1 MRQWWQQGS
10 PWVWLSA
17 SALLLCLGLFM
28 ALLGLIAVKGM
39 QHFWPAPLVQFQLSE
54 QDTPQLGRL
63 VRQISD
69 RSEAA
74 TKGLWLLDRGDA
86 LSKESAEST
95 ASSGRYLLLEAQQLL
110 PERPSNAVLVQL
122 HDGRTLYGTMLDAAE
137 VWQSQEQAETGLWL
151 ELASQR
157 PVLLPAE
164 DIRAYWLPNQLSLWQ
179 RGAVF
184 WQEWRH
190 FLTAAPSQNQ
200 SAGGIFPAIF
210 GTLVMVL
217 LMAVLVT
224 PFGILAAIYL
234 HEYAPKN
241 WLTQLIRTSVY
252 NLAGIPSVVMG
263 VFGLAFFVYVLGGS
277 LDRLFYA
284 DQLPAPTFGT
294 PGLFWAAL
302 TLALLTL
309 PVVIVATE
317 EGLSRLPQ
325 AQRLGSFALGAT
337 QAETIWKVVVPQA
350 APAMLTGL
358 ILAIARAA
366 GEVAPLMLVGVVKS
380 APQLPVDMQFPFI
393 HLERK
398 FMHLG
403 YHLYDVGFQSPDAE
417 VAMSLVYA
425 IGLVLLTL
433 ILLLNLSAFLL
444 RQRLRRKYRLID

>member
-17 SALLLCLGLFM
+17 SALLLCLALFM

-39 QHFWPAPLVQFQLSE
+39 QHFWPAPLVQFQLTE
-54 QDTPQLGRL
+54 QSKPQPGRL
-63 VRQISD
+63 VRQVSD
-69 RSEAA
+69 RTEAM
-74 TKGLWLLDRGDA
+74 TRSLWLVDRGDG
-86 LSKESAEST
+86 LTNQTNAEL
-95 ASSGRYLLLEAQQLL
+95 GRYLLLESYQLL
-110 PERPSNAVLVQL
+110 PERPLGAVLVQL
-122 HDGRTLYGTMLDAAE
+122 QDGRTLYGSQL
-137 VWQSQEQAETGLWL
+137 QSASETNGLWL
-151 ELASQR
+151 ELSSAP
-157 PVLLPAE
+157 PVLLTAA
-164 DIRAYWLPNQLSLWQ
+164 DIRAYWLPNQLSWWQ
-179 RGAVF
+179 RGAIF

-190 FLTAAPSQNQ
+190 FLTASPSKNQ

-277 LDRLFYA
+277 LDRLLFA
-284 DQLPAPTFGT
+284 EQLPAPTFGT

-433 ILLLNLSAFLL
+433 ILLLNLSAFFL

>member
-28 ALLGLIAVKGM
+28 ALLLLITSKGL
-39 QHFWPAPLVQFQLSE
+39 QHLWPAPLVQFQLTE
-54 QDTPQLGRL
+54 QTEPELGRL
-63 VRQISD
+63 MRRQDATDGMD
-69 RSEAA
+69 RA
-74 TKGLWLLDRGDA
+74 LWLVDRGDSLQA
-86 LSKESAEST
+86 RD
-95 ASSGRYLLLEAQQLL
+95 SSPAGRYLLITATELL
-110 PERPSNAVLVQL
+110 PERPAEAVLVQMY
-122 HDGRTLYGTMLDAAE
+122 DGRTLYAWRQPQRTADAFWLQTGTG
-137 VWQSQEQAETGLWL
+137 EQVA
-151 ELASQR
+151 
-157 PVLLPAE
+157 LPWE
-164 DIRAYWLPNQLSLWQ
+164 QVRAHWLPNQLSWWQ
-179 RGAVF
+179 KLQLYL
-184 WQEWRH
+184 QEWRH
-190 FLTAAPSQNQ
+190 FLTASPNQNPGT
-200 SAGGIFPAIF
+200 GGIFPAIF

-234 HEYAPKN
+234 HEYAGKN
-241 WLTQLIRTSVY
+241 WLTQWIRTSVY

-277 LDRLFYA
+277 LDRLFYP

-317 EGLSRLPQ
+317 EGLAKLPQ

-358 ILAIARAA
+358 ILAVARAA

-380 APQLPVDMQFPFI
+380 APQLPIDGQFPYI

-403 YHLYDVGFQSPDAE
+403 YHLYDAGFQNPDTE
-417 VAMSLVYA
+417 VAISLVFT

-444 RQRLRRKYRLID
+444 RQQLRRKYRLID

>member
-10 PWVWLSA
+10 PWVWFSA
-17 SALLLCLGLFM
+17 SALLVCLGLFM

-39 QHFWPAPLVQFQLSE
+39 HHFWPAPLVQFQLTE
-54 QDTPQLGRL
+54 QSRPQLGRL
-63 VRQISD
+63 VRSVSD
-69 RSEAA
+69 RAERKDRAYR
-74 TKGLWLLDRGDA
+74 LVDRGD
-86 LSKESAEST
+86 LIVD
-95 ASSGRYLLLEAQQLL
+95 ASSQLPGRYLLLEAHQLL
-110 PERPSNAVLVQL
+110 SDRPKQAVWVQL
-122 HDGRTLYGTMLDAAE
+122 QDGRTFYGKQVGQETAPSDA
-137 VWQSQEQAETGLWL
+137 GLWL
-151 ELASQR
+151 DLGMAA
-157 PVLLPAE
+157 PVLISAVE
-164 DIRAYWLPNQLSLWQ
+164 IRAYWLPNQLSFRQ
-179 RGAVF
+179 KGAVF
-184 WQEWRH
+184 WQEWRY
-190 FLTAAPSQNQ
+190 FLTASPSQNQ

-325 AQRLGSFALGAT
+325 AQRLASFALGAT
-337 QAETIWKVVVPQA
+337 QAETIWKVVAPQA

-380 APQLPVDMQFPFI
+380 APQLPVDTQFPFI

-433 ILLLNLSAFLL
+433 ILLLNLSAFFL

>member
-39 QHFWPAPLVQFQLSE
+39 HHFWPAPLVQFQLSE
-54 QDTPQLGRL
+54 QGKPQPGRL
-63 VRQISD
+63 VRRVSD
-69 RSEAA
+69 RSQA
-74 TKGLWLLDRGDA
+74 TASPLWLVDRGDA
-86 LSKESAEST
+86 MTQEAP
-95 ASSGRYLLLEAQQLL
+95 ASSGRYLLLEAPQLL

-122 HDGRTLYGTMLDAAE
+122 RDGRTLYGTKLETAE
-137 VWQSQEQAETGLWL
+137 SRQGNHRAENELWL
-151 ELASQR
+151 DLGTAT
-157 PVLLPAE
+157 PVRLMAA
-164 DIRAYWLPNQLSLWQ
+164 DIRTYWLPNQLSWWQ
-179 RGAVF
+179 QVAIF

-190 FLTAAPSQNQ
+190 FLTASPSQNQ

-284 DQLPAPTFGT
+284 EQLPAPTFGT

-302 TLALLTL
+302 TLSLLTL

-380 APQLPVDMQFPFI
+380 APQLPVDTQFPFI

-444 RQRLRRKYRLID
+444 RQRLRLKYRLID

>member
-28 ALLGLIAVKGM
+28 ALLLLITSKGL
-39 QHFWPAPLVQFQLSE
+39 QHLWPAPLVQFQLTE
-54 QDTPQLGRL
+54 QTEPELGRL
-63 VRQISD
+63 MRRQDATDGMD
-69 RSEAA
+69 RA
-74 TKGLWLLDRGDA
+74 LWLVDRGDSLQA
-86 LSKESAEST
+86 RD
-95 ASSGRYLLLEAQQLL
+95 SSPAGRYLLITATELL
-110 PERPSNAVLVQL
+110 PERPAEAVLVQMY
-122 HDGRTLYGTMLDAAE
+122 DGRTLYAWRQPQRTADAFWLQTGTG
-137 VWQSQEQAETGLWL
+137 EQVA
-151 ELASQR
+151 
-157 PVLLPAE
+157 LPWE
-164 DIRAYWLPNQLSLWQ
+164 QVRAQWLPNQLSWWQ
-179 RGAVF
+179 KLQLYL
-184 WQEWRH
+184 QEWRH
-190 FLTAAPSQNQ
+190 FLTAAPNQNPGT
-200 SAGGIFPAIF
+200 GGIFPAIF

-234 HEYAPKN
+234 HEYAGKN
-241 WLTQLIRTSVY
+241 WLTQWIRTSVY

-277 LDRLFYA
+277 LDRLFYP

-317 EGLSRLPQ
+317 EGLAKLPQ

-358 ILAIARAA
+358 ILAVARAA

-380 APQLPVDMQFPFI
+380 APQLPIDGQFPYI

-403 YHLYDVGFQSPDAE
+403 YHLYDAGFQNPDTE
-417 VAMSLVYA
+417 VAISLVFT

-444 RQRLRRKYRLID
+444 RQQLRRKYRLID

>member
-54 QDTPQLGRL
+54 QGPPQLGRL
-63 VRQISD
+63 VRRVSE
-69 RSEAA
+69 RSQA
-74 TKGLWLLDRGDA
+74 TASPLWLVDRGDGVTQEA
-86 LSKESAEST
+86 P
-95 ASSGRYLLLEAQQLL
+95 ASSGRYLLLEAQHLL

-122 HDGRTLYGTMLDAAE
+122 RDGRTLYGTQLHTAE
-137 VWQSQEQAETGLWL
+137 VLQNHGQAATGLWL
-151 ELASQR
+151 DLGTAT
-157 PVLLPAE
+157 PVRLMAA
-164 DIRAYWLPNQLSLWQ
+164 DIRTYWLPNQLSWWQ
-179 RGAVF
+179 QVAIF

-190 FLTAAPSQNQ
+190 FLTASPSQNQ

-380 APQLPVDMQFPFI
+380 APQLPVDTQFPFI

-433 ILLLNLSAFLL
+433 ILLLNLSAFFL